1 LKRDAGMRLATVFE
15 ELVILTPS
23 TDRTASAPDT
33 GEVYASEVEAAM
45 LVSTMLEA
53 TVNVPALPAVPDV
66 NCRLEVPSPF
76 ETTWAL
82 TPRLEIP
89 PSAVARVPRVLSVEL
104 ISTTTGAPLPIWIEM
119 EPESLS
125 VVLAIR

>member
-53 TVNVPALPAVPDV
+53 TVNVPALPAVP
-66 NCRLEVPSPF
+66 
-76 ETTWAL
+76 T
-82 TPRLEIP
+82 
-89 PSAVARVPRVLSVEL
+89 L
-104 ISTTTGAPLPIWIEM
+104 IADWRFHRRSKPLG
-119 EPESLS
+119 
-125 VVLAIR
+125 R